1 MKIVKKNRRI
11 RIEGIVSLVF
21 VLSLLMYFAS
31 VTLLHSYNVV
41 LSSQETQLEH
51 EIGKT
56 KNDVLNL
63 ELEVKKLAN
72 RDRIIEIAEKHELRQ
87 NESQIVSVVTGENE

>member
-1 MKIVKKNRRI
+1 MKIVKKNRKI

-21 VLSLLMYFAS
+21 IITLLMYFCS
-31 VTLLHSYNVV
+31 VTLLHSHNVV
-41 LSSQETQLEH
+41 LASQETRLEK

-87 NESQIVSVVTGENE
+87 NEGQIVSVVTNENE